1 MEMRRQIR
9 SSACLLKVSFLPGLT
24 VDVSVQKIS
33 SATRLNTKGLPLMP
47 GQQPYLHSLS
57 TASQGDCRTRKV
69 VAFYLLSLA
78 LSWPAM
84 FLWRLPD
91 SFQVGDV
98 TAARDAYGR
107 VGLFFGFG
115 PALAALV
122 VAFAFNRGTGLREL
136 ASRIANVRISP
147 IWYLAALALPILPQ
161 WLGVTIWSTMSGET
175 LRLPGFTEWLVRWLQ
190 LALLHGVF
198 SVGEEL
204 GWRGYLLPYVL
215 VERGWFP
222 ASLLVGAAWAVWHY
236 PLWFAANLAAT
247 GSVPQTAAILLL
259 ASLSGVA
266 LSVMITW
273 IFVNTRGSLVPS
285 LLFHGSVNA
294 NMNIIFEGINE
305 RAVTQLDLLAS
316 ISAATVMLAA
326 IIVIFASQLQCGNR

>member
-1 MEMRRQIR
+1 
-9 SSACLLKVSFLPGLT
+9 
-24 VDVSVQKIS
+24 
-33 SATRLNTKGLPLMP
+33 MP
-47 GQQPYLHSLS
+47 GQQPYRHPLS
-57 TASQGDCRTRKV
+57 TASQGHCRTRKV
-69 VAFYLLSLA
+69 VAFYLLSLT

-136 ASRIANVRISP
+136 ASRIATVRISP
-147 IWYLAALALPILPQ
+147 IWYLAALTLPILPQ

-190 LALLHGVF
+190 LAFLHGVF
-198 SVGEEL
+198 SIGEEL

-215 VERGWFP
+215 IERGWFS
-222 ASLLVGAAWAVWHY
+222 ASILV
-236 PLWFAANLAAT
+236 PI
-247 GSVPQTAAILLL
+247 AAI
-259 ASLSGVA
+259 V
-266 LSVMITW
+266 
-273 IFVNTRGSLVPS
+273 
-285 LLFHGSVNA
+285 
-294 NMNIIFEGINE
+294 
-305 RAVTQLDLLAS
+305 
-316 ISAATVMLAA
+316 
-326 IIVIFASQLQCGNR
+326 